1 MAGDA
6 SIAGPVLGV
15 VFRGRRFDTGDKL
28 EYLKTVVT
36 LAGERADLGP
46 AFRAW
51 LVDHV
56 KGL

>member
-1 MAGDA
+1 
-6 SIAGPVLGV
+6 VLGV